1 MNSLGN
7 SRLFFYRVPFIVIRD
22 DVGSTHFVGIAGV
35 IPFDIRSVC
44 HINSLLKYIMDYDI
58 TKIEIDKEKILK
70 NSGIKRIFRRFVRII
85 TLV

>member
-7 SRLFFYRVPFIVIRD
+7 SGLFLNRVPFIVVRD

-44 HINSLLKYIMDYDI
+44 HINSPLKYIMDYDI

-70 NSGIKRIFRRFVRII
+70 NSGIKRIFRRFVRLI